1 MAQLFSPHLI
11 TPASGAVSPIA
22 EHLKPVVL
30 DLRTDRELQTLL
42 QEKLVQLVFDPKVL
56 VDSAP
61 PENADE
67 DGIDGLY
74 IFY

>member
-1 MAQLFSPHLI
+1 MCDMAQLFSPHLI
-11 TPASGAVSPIA
+11 APASGPPSPIA
-22 EHLKPVVL
+22 EHLKPIVL

-61 PENADE
+61 AENADE
-67 DGIDGLY
+67 EGIFKC
-74 IFY
+74 I

>member
-11 TPASGAVSPIA
+11 APANGAASPIA

-56 VDSAP
+56 ADSAP

-67 DGIDGLY
+67 DGIDRP
-74 IFY
+74 